1 MFPKPLTRSRY
12 HQSTALNIFG
22 EDGDA
27 FLLLLD
33 IDDFEPVRDLRA
45 GSFGALP
52 QDRLETRLSDEQTA
66 AWANGV
72 DTLVKAWNEC
82 GI

>member
-1 MFPKPLTRSRY
+1 MLSATSYLSGQTGCTP
-12 HQSTALNIFG
+12 
-22 EDGDA
+22 
-27 FLLLLD
+27 
-33 IDDFEPVRDLRA
+33 A